1 MIGVRTLALGALG
14 GAAMMAAAVSA
25 PVPAAADDRP
35 NLVVA
40 VNALARS
47 LESGDQT
54 GNVDVRITY
63 NLFDSLIRRDF
74 LADGKG
80 EAAKLAPGLAESWK
94 RLGPKTVELKL
105 REGVK
110 FHNGDE
116 LTAEDVAFS
125 FSRNRLYAPNSIA
138 NRGELWGHLDRV
150 EVVDKYTVRFHTK
163 ETDALLEQRLAGY
176 ASWIVNARQYLL
188 KGKEHFAR
196 NPVGTGPYK
205 FAEWRDGEYIRL
217 VAHDDYHGGKPTA
230 ASITFREV
238 PESAARIAGLV
249 SGEFDII
256 VNVAPDQIPTIDSY
270 TDIETRSVVLSNSH
284 VLVFN
289 TNMPHLKDKRIRQAM
304 ALSIDRDLLR
314 KTLWEDKNYT
324 PNGHQ
329 LPSYDIYVADFPK
342 FEYAPDKARQLLK
355 EAGYKGEE
363 IVYTIIP
370 DYYLNSMQAAQ
381 AIQQMWK
388 DVGINM
394 KLNTVENWK
403 QVRTEGWQVYP
414 WSNTHRL
421 PDPIGALVPLWGPR
435 SGMQKSKVLN
445 WQAPARFN
453 ALHHIIETSADMT
466 ERQKAS
472 REALEIWNDE
482 VPGTILY
489 NPLETYAVKKSIAWK
504 PYALYYMDFRPYNLV
519 FRQSN

>member
-1 MIGVRTLALGALG
+1 MKRLHSLVRGVLA
-14 GAAMMAAAVSA
+14 GAAAMFAASVLT
-25 PVPAAADDRP
+25 PAFADDRP
-35 NLVVA
+35 DLVVA

-47 LESGDQT
+47 LESAEQM

-80 EAAKLAPGLAESWK
+80 ESAKLAPGLAESWK
-94 RLGPKTVELKL
+94 RISPKTVELKL

-125 FSRNRLYAPNSIA
+125 YSRNRLWGPDSIIGGA
-138 NRGELWGHLDRV
+138 RMYWGHLDRV
-150 EVVDKYTVRFHTK
+150 EVVDKYIVRFHAK
-163 ETDALLEQRLAGY
+163 APDALMEQRLAGY

-217 VAHDDYHGGKPTA
+217 VAHDDYHGGRPTA
-230 ASITFREV
+230 KSITFREV

-256 VNVAPDQIPTIDSY
+256 VNVAPDQIATIDSY
-270 TDIETRSVVLSNSH
+270 KDIETRGAVLDNTH

-289 TNMPHLKDKRIRQAM
+289 TNAPHLKDKRVRQAM
-304 ALSIDRDLLR
+304 AMAIDRDLLR
-314 KTLWEDKNYT
+314 KTLWEDRNYT

-329 LPSYDIYVADFPK
+329 LASYDIYVEDFPP
-342 FEYAPDKARQLLK
+342 FEFNPEKARNLLK
-355 EAGYKGEE
+355 EAGYKGEM
-363 IVYTIIP
+363 VVFRLRP

-388 DVGINM
+388 DIGINM
-394 KLNTVENWK
+394 KLETGENNK
-403 QVRTEGWQVYP
+403 QVRAEGWNVYP

-421 PDPIGALVPLWGPR
+421 PDPVGSFVPQWGPR
-435 SGMQKSKVLN
+435 SGVQNNKVIA
-445 WQAPARFN
+445 WKPPARFN
-453 ALHHIIETSADMT
+453 ELQQVLETSADMA
-466 ERQKAS
+466 ERKAAY
-472 REALEIWNDE
+472 REALKIWN
-482 VPGTILY
+482 
-489 NPLETYAVKKSIAWK
+489 
-504 PYALYYMDFRPYNLV
+504 
-519 FRQSN
+519 

>member
-1 MIGVRTLALGALG
+1 MTGIRTLALGALG
-14 GAAMMAAAVSA
+14 GAAMLAAATVA
-25 PVPAAADDRP
+25 PAAADDRP
-35 NLVVA
+35 NVVVA
-40 VNALARS
+40 VNALSRS
-47 LESGDQT
+47 LESAEQM
-54 GNVDVRITY
+54 GNVDVRVTY
-63 NLFDSLIRRDF
+63 NIFDSLIRRDF

-80 EAAKLAPGLAESWK
+80 EAAKLVPGLAESWK
-94 RLGPKTVELKL
+94 RIGPKTVELKL

-110 FHNGDE
+110 FHTGDE
-116 LTAEDVAFS
+116 LTTEDVAFS
-125 FSRNRLYAPNSIA
+125 FSRQRLYGPNSMA
-138 NRGELWGHLDRV
+138 DARELWGHMDRA
-150 EVVDKYTVRFHTK
+150 EVVDKYTIRIHTR

-196 NPVGTGPYK
+196 NPIGTGPYK
-205 FAEWRDGEYIRL
+205 FAEWKDGEHIRL
-217 VAHDDYHGGKPTA
+217 VAHDDYYGGKPTA
-230 ASITFREV
+230 ASITFKEV

-256 VNVAPDQIPTIDSY
+256 VNVAPDQIPTIDAY
-270 TDIETRSVVLSNSH
+270 KDIETRSVVLNNSH

-289 TNMPHLKDKRIRQAM
+289 TNAPNLKDKRIRQAM
-304 ALSIDRDLLR
+304 AVAIDRDLLR

-329 LPSYDIYVADFPK
+329 LPSYDIYMADYPG
-342 FEYAPDKARQLLK
+342 FEYNPEKARQLLK

-370 DYYLNSMQAAQ
+370 DYYLNSIQAAQ

-394 KLNTVENWK
+394 RLQTVENWK
-403 QVRTEGWQVYP
+403 QVRTDGWQVYP

-421 PDPIGALVPLWGPR
+421 PDPIGSFVPQWGPR
-435 SGMQKSKVLN
+435 SGIQRSKVLN

-453 ALHHIIETSADMT
+453 ELHHIIESSSDMA
-466 ERQKAS
+466 ERQKAY
-472 REALEIWNDE
+472 RESLDIWKDE
-482 VPGTILY
+482 APGTILY

-504 PYALYYMDFRPYNLV
+504 PYALYYMDFRPYNLT
-519 FRQSN
+519 FGQGT